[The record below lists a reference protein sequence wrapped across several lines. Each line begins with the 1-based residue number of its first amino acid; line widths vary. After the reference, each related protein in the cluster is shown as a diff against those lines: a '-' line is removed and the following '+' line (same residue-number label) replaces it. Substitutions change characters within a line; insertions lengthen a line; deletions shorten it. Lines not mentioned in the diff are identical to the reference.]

1 MELNRGLIEPIF
13 AIPMYRNILSKGLTK
28 EQISFIEKNKK
39 DILKNESNAF
49 TKNVAILEDKIFK
62 DLKKELLLML
72 KEYYEIVLCCTN
84 DIKPYI
90 TQSWL
95 NFNNINEYHHQH
107 YHENSLISGVFYVQ
121 CLENEDSIKFLK
133 NKPNIIEFTNFKNY
147 NLYNSSQWEIS
158 IRPGLIVL
166 FPSSIT
172 HKVDLNKNNHTRI
185 SLAFNVFVTGT
196 LGDKARLTQLEV

>member
-1 MELNRGLIEPIF
+1 MF
-13 AIPMYRNILSKGLTK
+13 D
-28 EQISFIEKNKK
+28 SFIQPLFPSALYISNLERNLTQEEKEFISSNKNKVYK
-39 DILKNESNAF
+39 NQGGNSTSQDTYILKNEKM
-49 TKNVAILEDKIFK
+49 KNLKKNLEDRVNDYFEKI
-62 DLKKELLLML
+62 
-72 KEYYEIVLCCTN
+72 ICTT
-84 DIKPYI
+84 DAVKPYI

-147 NLYNSSQWEIS
+147 NLYNSGQWEIS

>member
-1 MELNRGLIEPIF
+1 MELNKGLVEPIF

-28 EQISFIEKNKK
+28 EQIAFIEKNKK
-39 DILKNESNAF
+39 DILKNEGNTF

-95 NFNNINEYHHQH
+95 NYTEDNQYHHK
-107 YHENSLISGVFYVQ
+107 HEHPNSIISGVVYLDAGKDIEEISFFRSRNSSF
-121 CLENEDSIKFLK
+121 EFDSNQF
-133 NKPNIIEFTNFKNY
+133 NI
-147 NLYNSSQWEIS
+147 YNSIS
-158 IRPGLIVL
+158 MSVPVQSGHVVM
-166 FPSSIT
+166 FPSEVT
-172 HKVDLNKNNHTRI
+172 HMVRTKSRNHTRV
-185 SLAFNVFVTGT
+185 SLAFNTFFKGKVGT
-196 LGDKARLTQLEV
+196 PASLKQLIVR

>member
-72 KEYYEIVLCCTN
+72 KEYLWIHRAVENLYEIYYKRVMEITN
-84 DIKPYI
+84 
-90 TQSWL
+90 
-95 NFNNINEYHHQH
+95 
-107 YHENSLISGVFYVQ
+107 
-121 CLENEDSIKFLK
+121 
-133 NKPNIIEFTNFKNY
+133 
-147 NLYNSSQWEIS
+147 
-158 IRPGLIVL
+158 L
-166 FPSSIT
+166 F
-172 HKVDLNKNNHTRI
+172 
-185 SLAFNVFVTGT
+185 
-196 LGDKARLTQLEV
+196 

>member
-1 MELNRGLIEPIF
+1 MF
-13 AIPMYRNILSKGLTK
+13 D
-28 EQISFIEKNKK
+28 SFIQPLFPSALYISNLERNLTQEEKEFISSNKNKVYK
-39 DILKNESNAF
+39 NQGGNSTSQDTYILKNEKM
-49 TKNVAILEDKIFK
+49 KNLKKNLEDRVNDYFEKI
-62 DLKKELLLML
+62 
-72 KEYYEIVLCCTN
+72 ICTT
-84 DIKPYI
+84 DAVKPYI

>member
-1 MELNRGLIEPIF
+1 
-13 AIPMYRNILSKGLTK
+13 MYRNILSKGLTK

-95 NFNNINEYHHQH
+95 NYTEDNQYHHK
-107 YHENSLISGVFYVQ
+107 HEHPNSIISGVVYLDAGKDTEEISFFRSRNSSF
-121 CLENEDSIKFLK
+121 EFDS
-133 NKPNIIEFTNFKNY
+133 NQYNI
-147 NLYNSSQWEIS
+147 YNSLSMGVPVQS
-158 IRPGLIVL
+158 GHVVM
-166 FPSSIT
+166 FPSEVT
-172 HKVDLNKNNHTRI
+172 HMVRTKSRNHTRV
-185 SLAFNVFVTGT
+185 SLAFNTFFKGKVGT
-196 LGDKARLTQLEV
+196 PASLKQLIVR

>member
-72 KEYYEIVLCCTN
+72 KEYYEIEFYDCDTKDHWITVGRCRKQ
-84 DIKPYI
+84 IKR
-90 TQSWL
+90 T
-95 NFNNINEYHHQH
+95 
-107 YHENSLISGVFYVQ
+107 LIPCFY
-121 CLENEDSIKFLK
+121 
-133 NKPNIIEFTNFKNY
+133 
-147 NLYNSSQWEIS
+147 
-158 IRPGLIVL
+158 
-166 FPSSIT
+166 
-172 HKVDLNKNNHTRI
+172 
-185 SLAFNVFVTGT
+185 
-196 LGDKARLTQLEV
+196 

>member
-95 NFNNINEYHHQH
+95 NYTEDNQYHHK
-107 YHENSLISGVFYVQ
+107 HEHPNSIISGVVYLDAGKDTEEISFFRSRNSSF
-121 CLENEDSIKFLK
+121 EFDS
-133 NKPNIIEFTNFKNY
+133 NQYNI
-147 NLYNSSQWEIS
+147 YNSLSMGVPVQS
-158 IRPGLIVL
+158 GHVVM
-166 FPSSIT
+166 FPSEVT
-172 HKVDLNKNNHTRI
+172 HMVRTKSRNHTRV
-185 SLAFNVFVTGT
+185 SLAFNTFFKGKVGT
-196 LGDKARLTQLEV
+196 PASLKQLIVR